1 MLKLVLIPVVGAVI
15 GWITNVLAITLLF
28 RPYQPVK
35 FLGLT
40 FHGVIPKRRNEIA
53 ASIAETI
60 EEELI
65 DTTRLLESV
74 NDPLLKEHL
83 AAHVINLVRVKGEQ
97 RMPLFL
103 PDSVR
108 ELIVESIV
116 KIVKE
121 EIEDSLD
128 ELLEYALDKAAEYI
142 DISKMVEEKIAEF
155 SLEELEKLILRVAS
169 RELKHIEILGGVLGF
184 LIGLA
189 QVTIFVLLGS

>member
-116 KIVKE
+116 KIVEE